1 MSQVIVTLS
10 WSLTPTKGRRDR
22 YRSRIMSP
30 NISYYELGFQTKHVK
45 LAVKIPDL
53 RSSKI
58 QLKKTMKKPKTMMR
72 NRRRRREK
80 VDTTSLSSINIDWN
94 REFEEKYAELLVK
107 TYRKKME
114 DKVVKMEKYQE
125 DVQSVSMIPQTSLL
139 MDDTS
144 INLSLNNNQ
153 EEKAER
159 EKEKMDD
166 TLADH
171 QEQRNLLTA
180 KKLPSRRNL
189 KYSYHVLKRRVSFR
203 K

>member
-10 WSLTPTKGRRDR
+10 WSLTPTKRRRDR
-22 YRSRIMSP
+22 YRSIIMSP

-58 QLKKTMKKPKTMMR
+58 QLKKTLKKPKTMMR
-72 NRRRRREK
+72 NRRRRREQ
-80 VDTTSLSSINIDWN
+80 VDTTSLSSINIDWKG
-94 REFEEKYAELLVK
+94 EFEEKYAELLLK

-114 DKVVKMEKYQE
+114 DKVVKMDKYQE

-139 MDDTS
+139 MGDTS
-144 INLSLNNNQ
+144 INLSLNNNK
-153 EEKAER
+153 EENE
-159 EKEKMDD
+159 EEMDD

-180 KKLPSRRNL
+180 KKLPSRKNL

>member
-1 MSQVIVTLS
+1 
-10 WSLTPTKGRRDR
+10 
-22 YRSRIMSP
+22 MSP

-72 NRRRRREK
+72 NRRRRKREL

-94 REFEEKYAELLVK
+94 KEFEEKYAELLVK

-114 DKVVKMEKYQE
+114 DKAVKMEKYQE

-139 MDDTS
+139 MGDNS
-144 INLSLNNNQ
+144 INLSLNNNNKEQ
-153 EEKAER
+153 VESK
-159 EKEKMDD
+159 KEKMDE
-166 TLADH
+166 TLADA

-180 KKLPSRRNL
+180 KKLSSRRNL
-189 KYSYHVLKRRVSFR
+189 KYSYHILKRRVSFR

>member
-1 MSQVIVTLS
+1 
-10 WSLTPTKGRRDR
+10 
-22 YRSRIMSP
+22 MSP

-72 NRRRRREK
+72 NRRRRREL

-94 REFEEKYAELLVK
+94 KEFEEKYAELLVK

-114 DKVVKMEKYQE
+114 DKAVKMEKYQE

-139 MDDTS
+139 MGDSS
-144 INLSLNNNQ
+144 INLSLNNNK
-153 EEKAER
+153 EKVER
-159 EKEKMDD
+159 EKEKMDE
-166 TLADH
+166 TLADA

-180 KKLPSRRNL
+180 KKLSSRRNL
-189 KYSYHVLKRRVSFR
+189 KYSYHALKRRVSFR

>member
-1 MSQVIVTLS
+1 
-10 WSLTPTKGRRDR
+10 
-22 YRSRIMSP
+22 MSP

-58 QLKKTMKKPKTMMR
+58 QLKKTLKKPKTMMR
-72 NRRRRREK
+72 NRRRRREQ
-80 VDTTSLSSINIDWN
+80 VDTTSLSSINIDWKG
-94 REFEEKYAELLVK
+94 EFEEKYAELLLK

-114 DKVVKMEKYQE
+114 DKVVKMDKYQE

-139 MDDTS
+139 MGDTS
-144 INLSLNNNQ
+144 INLSINNNK
-153 EEKAER
+153 EENE
-159 EKEKMDD
+159 EKMDD

-180 KKLPSRRNL
+180 KKLPSRKNL

>member
-114 DKVVKMEKYQE
+114 DKMVKMEKYQE

-171 QEQRNLLTA
+171 QEQRNLLTS

-189 KYSYHVLKRRVSFR
+189 KYSYHVLKRRVSVR

>member
-1 MSQVIVTLS
+1 
-10 WSLTPTKGRRDR
+10 
-22 YRSRIMSP
+22 MSP

-58 QLKKTMKKPKTMMR
+58 QLKKSLKKPKTMMR
-72 NRRRRREK
+72 NRRRRREQ

-114 DKVVKMEKYQE
+114 DKAVKMEKYQE
-125 DVQSVSMIPQTSLL
+125 DVQSVSMIPQTSIL
-139 MDDTS
+139 MGDTS
-144 INLSLNNNQ
+144 INLSLNNNT
-153 EEKAER
+153 EDKE

-171 QEQRNLLTA
+171 QDQRNLLTA

>member
-1 MSQVIVTLS
+1 
-10 WSLTPTKGRRDR
+10 
-22 YRSRIMSP
+22 MSP

-58 QLKKTMKKPKTMMR
+58 QLKKSLKKPKTMMR
-72 NRRRRREK
+72 NRRRRREQ

-139 MDDTS
+139 MGDTS
-144 INLSLNNNQ
+144 INLSLNNNT
-153 EEKAER
+153 EDKE

-171 QEQRNLLTA
+171 QDQRNLLTA

>member
-10 WSLTPTKGRRDR
+10 WSLTPTKRRRDR
-22 YRSRIMSP
+22 FRSSIMSP

-58 QLKKTMKKPKTMMR
+58 QLKKSLKKPKTMMR
-72 NRRRRREK
+72 NRRRRREQ

-139 MDDTS
+139 MGDTS
-144 INLSLNNNQ
+144 INLSLNNNKEDQ
-153 EEKAER
+153 E

-180 KKLPSRRNL
+180 KKLPSRKNL
-189 KYSYHVLKRRVSFR
+189 EYSYHVLKRRVSIR

>member
-1 MSQVIVTLS
+1 
-10 WSLTPTKGRRDR
+10 
-22 YRSRIMSP
+22 MSP

-72 NRRRRREK
+72 NRRRRREL

-94 REFEEKYAELLVK
+94 KEFEEKYAELLVK

-114 DKVVKMEKYQE
+114 DKAVKMEKYQE

-139 MDDTS
+139 MGDNS
-144 INLSLNNNQ
+144 INLSLNNNNK
-153 EEKAER
+153 EKVER
-159 EKEKMDD
+159 KKEKMDE
-166 TLADH
+166 TLADA

-180 KKLPSRRNL
+180 KKLSSRRNL
-189 KYSYHVLKRRVSFR
+189 KYSYHILKRRVSFR

>member
-10 WSLTPTKGRRDR
+10 WSLTPTKRRRDR
-22 YRSRIMSP
+22 YRSIIMSP

-58 QLKKTMKKPKTMMR
+58 QLKKTLKKPKTMMR
-72 NRRRRREK
+72 NRRRRREQ
-80 VDTTSLSSINIDWN
+80 VDTTSLSSINIDWKG
-94 REFEEKYAELLVK
+94 EFEEKYAELLLK

-114 DKVVKMEKYQE
+114 DKVVKMDKYQE

-139 MDDTS
+139 MGDTS
-144 INLSLNNNQ
+144 INLSINNNK
-153 EEKAER
+153 EENE
-159 EKEKMDD
+159 EKMDD

-180 KKLPSRRNL
+180 KKLPSRKNL